1 MTPAQAAL
9 WAVVLAERRMV
20 VVRVNQ
26 RVPHVFS
33 EDAVQ
38 TTLERAARLILTD
51 RFVVAEGVNVT
62 NAVRAWLH
70 EILKRV
76 CAEIRRSE
84 VKAKRAREELHRE
97 DAIDPMPRLIA
108 REELAQIPIGLRRL
122 DLETLDV
129 FARCGGSVTIAA
141 RAMGLPVGTVCT
153 RVREVRVYIRRRRAL
168 DK

>member
-1 MTPAQAAL
+1 MWAL
-9 WAVVLAERRMV
+9 VLAERPLILSRVRRRVDEAFVEDV
-20 VVRVNQ
+20 VQVIL
-26 RVPHVFS
+26 
-33 EDAVQ
+33 A
-38 TTLERAARLILTD
+38 RAALLIASD
-51 RFVVAEGVNVT
+51 RADFDEARNVT

-141 RAMGLPVGTVCT
+141 RARGDGFSTPARPRL
-153 RVREVRVYIRRRRAL
+153 
-168 DK
+168 